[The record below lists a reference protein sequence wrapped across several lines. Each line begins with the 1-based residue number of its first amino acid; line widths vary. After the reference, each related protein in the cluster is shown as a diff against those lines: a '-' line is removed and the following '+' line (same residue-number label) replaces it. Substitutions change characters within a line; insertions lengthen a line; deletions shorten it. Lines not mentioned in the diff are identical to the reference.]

1 MAMKQI
7 IPFILIA
14 GIVAAAVFF
23 LRDDYEEAFQP
34 DHRSEASDSY
44 WTAILY
50 ANEDEEDYEAGIRL
64 EHNEETITPE
74 DIEAVEVYVDSS
86 NFSIYYEE
94 SDMED
99 FEGTID
105 YSEVCVRCS
114 GLSQLDARVF
124 VSWQTAEENRS
135 SQYQLSLMLN
145 E

>member
-23 LRDDYEEAFQP
+23 LRDDYEETFQP

-50 ANEDEEDYEAGIRL
+50 ANEDGEEYEAGIRL
-64 EHNEETITPE
+64 EHNEETIIPE
-74 DIEAVEVYVDSS
+74 EIEAVEVYVDSS

-94 SDMED
+94 SDMDD

-105 YSEVCVRCS
+105 YSEGCGRCS
-114 GLSQLDARVF
+114 GLAQLDARVF
-124 VSWQTAEENRS
+124 VSWQTAEESRS

>member
-1 MAMKQI
+1 MKQI

-23 LRDDYEEAFQP
+23 LRDDYEETFQP

-50 ANEDEEDYEAGIRL
+50 ANEDEEDYEVGIRL
-64 EHNEETITPE
+64 EHNEETITPDE
-74 DIEAVEVYVDSS
+74 IEAVEVYVDSS

-94 SDMED
+94 SDMD
-99 FEGTID
+99 NFEGTID
-105 YSEVCVRCS
+105 YSEVCTRCS
-114 GLSQLDARVF
+114 GLPQLDARVF